1 MNQFIMKHR
10 DEITGVLSGF
20 DRVAFRGWLRSLS
33 YPEGMMRYL
42 SMNDVRLVDFGAH
55 VQQVSERLKEAVR
68 AHAEASGRPVQYLA
82 SADADKEAL
91 ARAIAAR
98 DGISEGLV
106 CLLSCIETSTGS
118 IRNLGFSMPAS
129 KPGFPSRFR
138 SV

>member
-1 MNQFIMKHR
+1 MDKFIMKHR

-20 DRVAFRGWLRSLS
+20 DRVVFRGWLRSLS

-68 AHAEASGRPVQYLA
+68 AHAEALGRPVQYLA
-82 SADADKEAL
+82 SAEADKEAL

-98 DGISEGLV
+98 DGTTKGW
-106 CLLSCIETSTGS
+106 CAC
-118 IRNLGFSMPAS
+118 
-129 KPGFPSRFR
+129 
-138 SV
+138 